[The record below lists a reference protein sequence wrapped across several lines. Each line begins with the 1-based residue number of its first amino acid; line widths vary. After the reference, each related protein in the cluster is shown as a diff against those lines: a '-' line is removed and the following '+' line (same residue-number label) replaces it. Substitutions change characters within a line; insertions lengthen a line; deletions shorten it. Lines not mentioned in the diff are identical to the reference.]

1 MKKKILSFL
10 LAMMLMASAGSA
22 AFGASGSTSAIC
34 GAVLM
39 QQKGLG
45 SGLGNIYKCIS
56 TYVPGLTKPPV
67 QQPESEKPVQQP
79 ESEQPAQQPP
89 LQQSKAS
96 EILSL
101 VNKERA
107 AAGLSQLI
115 LDTEVNAAAQLKA
128 EDMAKNRYFSHNS
141 PTYGS
146 AFDMLKNQGISY
158 RTAGENI
165 ASEQPTSEAVMRGW
179 MNSQGHRANILGSSY
194 SRLGVGYAV
203 DSSGKTYWVQIFVG

>member
-56 TYVPGLTKPPV
+56 TYVPGLTKPPG
-67 QQPESEKPVQQP
+67 QQP

-115 LDTEVNAAAQLKA
+115 LDAEVNAAAQLKA
-128 EDMAKNRYFSHNS
+128 DDMAKNRYFSHNS

-165 ASEQPTSEAVMRGW
+165 ASGQQTSEAVMRGW
-179 MNSQGHRANILGSSY
+179 MNSHGHRANILGSSY

>member
-56 TYVPGLTKPPV
+56 TYVPGLTKPPG
-67 QQPESEKPVQQP
+67 QQPESER
-79 ESEQPAQQPP
+79 PAQQPP

-115 LDTEVNAAAQLKA
+115 LDAEVNAAAQLKA
-128 EDMAKNRYFSHNS
+128 DDMAKNRYFSHNS

-146 AFDMLKNQGISY
+146 PFNMMKNFGITY
-158 RTAGENI
+158 KTAGENI
-165 ASEQPTSEAVMRGW
+165 AGNSSNSAAVTAW
-179 MNSQGHRANILGSSY
+179 MNSPGHKANILNNSYNYTGLAVVSSPKY
-194 SRLGVGYAV
+194 
-203 DSSGKTYWVQIFVG
+203 GKIYVQMFIGK